1 MSRFQSKILL
11 RRVLSRPHH
20 VVSLVQTART
30 LAKLQAHAHP
40 AVRAAASACKSA
52 LLGSFSPE
60 EQAWIAK
67 VEALRSRASRS
78 TEVVKIDDFGAVSP
92 DSNLTAAQMYAG
104 RVIERTVGAACKAA
118 SKPLVWSSLLFQLV
132 RHFDPKTC
140 VELGCCVGISASFQG
155 GALRLNGH
163 GGHLWTLEGA
173 PALAEVSRRHFKE
186 IDVDIEVVVGRFQ
199 DTLAGFLAAHAPIDY
214 AFIDGHHDE
223 HATIDYF
230 EQFLPHC
237 GPRAVLVFDDINWSK
252 GMTRAWRQIE
262 ADPRVPLAF
271 DCGEIGLCV
280 IDATLAD
287 RVRARV
293 PML

>member
-11 RRVLSRPHH
+11 HRVLSRPHH
-20 VVSLVQTART
+20 LLSLIQTART
-30 LAKLQAHAHP
+30 LAKLEGHPHA

-52 LLGSFSPE
+52 LLGRFSPE
-60 EQAWIAK
+60 EQAWIAE
-67 VEALRSRASRS
+67 VEDLRSRASRS
-78 TEVVKIDDFGAVSP
+78 AEVVRIDDFGAVSP
-92 DSNLTAAQMYAG
+92 NSNLTAEQMYAG

-140 VELGCCVGISASFQG
+140 VELGCCVGISATFQA

-163 GGHLWTLEGA
+163 GGRLWTLEGA
-173 PALAEVSRRHFKE
+173 PAFAEVARRHFQE
-186 IDVDIEVVVGRFQ
+186 VGVDVEVVVGRFQ
-199 DTLAGFLAAHAPIDY
+199 DTLAGFLTEHAPIDY

-223 HATIDYF
+223 QATIDYF

-237 GPRAVLVFDDINWSK
+237 GPGAVLVFDDINWSK
-252 GMTRAWRQIE
+252 GMTRAWHRIE

-280 IDATLAD
+280 MDATLSE

-293 PML
+293 PLL